1 MTHSFGRR
9 LPPFLLPLL
18 LLLALALSACTS
30 GGEGLP
36 FEETFD
42 EIGSWSSGEDTYS
55 SGTVVDGVYRFEVK
69 EADISRWAAA
79 GQTFGDASYS
89 VEARAVA
96 GPLDNGFGMLLRANP
111 EAGDFYLFKIS
122 ADGFVWIGRYV
133 DGAEE
138 ATIVGDHWFASP
150 AVEQGLNVTNRLRVD
165 AEAGNLI
172 FFVNGREVGR
182 VTDNTFASGDV
193 GLLVQSLGQGG
204 VVVEFDNLAVRPL
217 EN

>member
-1 MTHSFGRR
+1 MINSFGRR
-9 LPPFLLPLL
+9 LPSILLPLL
-18 LLLALALSACTS
+18 LLLGLALSACTAADD
-30 GGEGLP
+30 GLP

-42 EIGSWSSGEDTYS
+42 ELGSWSSGEDTYS
-55 SGTVVDGVYRFEVK
+55 SGTVVDGIYRFEVK
-69 EADISRWAAA
+69 EPDISRWAAA
-79 GQTFGDASYS
+79 GQEFGDGSYS

-96 GPLDNGFGMLLRANP
+96 GPLDNGFGMLFRADP
-111 EAGDFYLFKIS
+111 QAGDFYLFKIS

-150 AVEQGLNVTNRLRVD
+150 AVQQGLNVTNRLRVD
-165 AEAGNLI
+165 AEAGNMI
-172 FFVNGREVGR
+172 FYVNDREVGR

-204 VVVEFDNLAVRPL
+204 VVVEFDNLSVRPL